1 VHLHHEP
8 GAARAED
15 LRMIATVEL
24 DLTDPT
30 PADLQTFVAEAPKL
44 TTQVVLALRDLDGPR
59 VLETAVKLE
68 TISGPVGA
76 TSVAGMAS
84 LLVRAA
90 EEGVLASVPNNH
102 GLGSVMASAVVA
114 CRDRLLA
121 QASAA

>member
-1 VHLHHEP
+1 MSDNHRV
-8 GAARAED
+8 AD
-15 LRMIATVEL
+15 VLRMLATVDL
-24 DLTDPT
+24 DLTDPA
-30 PADLQTFVAEAPKL
+30 PADLRTFVAEAPKL
-44 TTQVVLALRDLDGPR
+44 TTAVVLALRDLDAPR

-76 TSVAGMAS
+76 SSVAGMAS

-90 EEGVLASVPNNH
+90 EEGLLASVPNNH

-121 QASAA
+121 HASAA